1 MRNMLF
7 LADLLNVTTPDGFQA
22 IALTVL
28 FSFLAS
34 SELKE
39 LLAKALKG
47 SVRLI
52 KVVIKDGG

>member
-1 MRNMLF
+1 MVSWLS
-7 LADLLNVTTPDGFQA
+7 NVY
-22 IALTVL
+22 TVL
-28 FSFLAS
+28 FSFVAS

-47 SVRLI
+47 STRLI

>member
-1 MRNMLF
+1 MLF

-22 IALTVL
+22 IALIVL

-47 SVRLI
+47 SVRLV